1 MWLGNSSDEIN
12 FPHKMLLTDTQVLR
26 LCKAFANDFS
36 KTHLSKIMQLE
47 WSFSGSLGIFPIGP
61 LSLVRI
67 MDSLLTL
74 GMKFSWKKIN
84 EKKVFLN
91 WVETFKILEVNAL
104 GRKIKT
110 GISSSGIL
118 LPNNGMKDFVKVFRS
133 YENKGI
139 QLNGIK
145 HF

>member
-1 MWLGNSSDEIN
+1 
-12 FPHKMLLTDTQVLR
+12 
-26 LCKAFANDFS
+26 
-36 KTHLSKIMQLE
+36 
-47 WSFSGSLGIFPIGP
+47 
-61 LSLVRI
+61 

-74 GMKFSWKKIN
+74 GMKSVEKKIN

-104 GRKIKT
+104 GRKIKS
-110 GISSSGIL
+110 GISGSGIL
-118 LPNNGMKDFVKVFRS
+118 LPNNGMKDFVRVFRS

-145 HF
+145 HC